1 MIKLYINKN
10 RQKYSPIILVLD
22 FMETNIHSNKSMPNL
37 VRQRNRDY
45 PANTGRDIS
54 DYYCNKE
61 SIREQQYKRSSYIDQ
76 MEMDEIM
83 TYAYSS
89 DENDYMNQT
98 RNMKD
103 SEDDSL
109 GNVDNIF
116 NSCILSIFS
125 KYMMILL
132 STYEQGK

>member
-1 MIKLYINKN
+1 M
-10 RQKYSPIILVLD
+10 LVLGL
-22 FMETNIHSNKSMPNL
+22 MEANIPSNKSMPNIIK
-37 VRQRNRDY
+37 QKNDDY
-45 PANTGRDIS
+45 PANTGRVIS

-89 DENDYMNQT
+89 DENDYMHQT

-109 GNVDNIF
+109 GNVYNILIYVF
-116 NSCILSIFS
+116 HQFYSVHNDIIVNL
-125 KYMMILL
+125 
-132 STYEQGK
+132 

>member
-1 MIKLYINKN
+1 
-10 RQKYSPIILVLD
+10 
-22 FMETNIHSNKSMPNL
+22 MEANIHSNKSMPNL

-109 GNVDNIF
+109 GNVDNILIYV
-116 NSCILSIFS
+116 SHQS
-125 KYMMILL
+125 
-132 STYEQGK
+132 

>member
-1 MIKLYINKN
+1 
-10 RQKYSPIILVLD
+10 
-22 FMETNIHSNKSMPNL
+22 MEANIHSNKSMPNIIK
-37 VRQRNRDY
+37 QKNDDY
-45 PANTGRDIS
+45 PTNTARHIS

-61 SIREQQYKRSSYIDQ
+61 SIREHQYKRSSYIDQ

-109 GNVDNIF
+109 GKVYNILISVF
-116 NSCILSIFS
+116 HQFTWYI
-125 KYMMILL
+125 MILL
-132 STYEQGK
+132 STYEQEK

>member
-1 MIKLYINKN
+1 
-10 RQKYSPIILVLD
+10 
-22 FMETNIHSNKSMPNL
+22 METNIHFDKSMPNI
-37 VRQRNRDY
+37 NKPKTYDY
-45 PANTGRDIS
+45 PANTARHIS

-98 RNMKD
+98 RNSKD

-109 GNVDNIF
+109 GNVHNTLICVSINHDNIIG
-116 NSCILSIFS
+116 NI
-125 KYMMILL
+125 
-132 STYEQGK
+132 

>member
-1 MIKLYINKN
+1 M
-10 RQKYSPIILVLD
+10 LVLD
-22 FMETNIHSNKSMPNL
+22 LMETNIHSNKSRPNIITHK
-37 VRQRNRDY
+37 NYDY
-45 PANTGRDIS
+45 AASTVKDIS

-61 SIREQQYKRSSYIDQ
+61 SIREQKYKRSSYIDQ

-109 GNVDNIF
+109 GKVYNILICVF
-116 NSCILSIFS
+116 HQSYLVHDDIIVNI
-125 KYMMILL
+125 
-132 STYEQGK
+132 